1 MLKMTEENFDAFQ
14 EIRTHLDKMETILK
28 IGLKDIGMTESDL
41 LVEKNT
47 FEIPSVGL
55 IITLSDDR
63 NDNEG
68 FKWIVKQKYQV
79 IDNQKQIED
88 IIETIGH
95 TESLEDYFN
104 LAKWLLLKVV
114 EITLNSTFSSLM
126 LDED

>member
-1 MLKMTEENFDAFQ
+1 MTEENFDAFQ